1 MTPLTSRPWTGA
13 GLIVL
18 ASWVVGVTTA
28 SMTFAQTA
36 PRFSWQG
43 VPLEAAIEEFVA
55 ETDIDLGYDP
65 ALVSGKKAYCET
77 WNKSP
82 EIVLRCLLHGTGLFF
97 QRLPTGTYVLTSSSR
112 APDAWGMLEGR
123 VVDVPDAEA
132 DAYFA
137 SRPPGAK
144 IGAAASPQSQV
155 IPDRAW
161 LERRVR
167 ELWERYPDGDVPRPP
182 HWGGYRVVPEVVE
195 FWQGRENRLH
205 DRFRYRRD
213 GAGWRVDRLAP

>member
-1 MTPLTSRPWTGA
+1 MTGSPRREYQSPGLTRRE
-13 GLIVL
+13 L
-18 ASWVVGVTTA
+18 ADD
-28 SMTFAQTA
+28 
-36 PRFSWQG
+36 
-43 VPLEAAIEEFVA
+43 PLEQFGRWMADAASAGVYEPNAMILSTVGPDGFPSARAVLLKGYGPEGFTFYTNRRSRKGRELAANPAAALTFLWDFMHRQVRIE
-55 ETDIDLGYDP
+55 GP
-65 ALVSGKKAYCET
+65 
-77 WNKSP
+77 
-82 EIVLRCLLHGTGLFF
+82 
-97 QRLPTGTYVLTSSSR
+97 
-112 APDAWGMLEGR
+112 